1 MANTKKSSLDRYSR
15 IWMDAKGAL
24 KDAWGRFIKAFKDID
39 EYEGNE
45 AYKTK
50 IKETDRIIGR
60 AELKNLIASNVC
72 EIVFVRRRPERAPN
86 RPEIR
91 RMLCTMDYNLLTS
104 YNGKISLNFRL
115 PRTGRR
121 IDEVKHNIV
130 VVWDIFMQDY
140 RNVSMD
146 QCHIRQ
152 IIPGDDTFWKY
163 YNQAL
168 LKMTPDQKMQFMDSV
183 G

>member
-1 MANTKKSSLDRYSR
+1 VASKKSDIARYSR

-24 KDAWGRFIKAFKDID
+24 KDAWGRFIKQFKEID

-45 AYKTK
+45 TYKSQ
-50 IKETDRIIGR
+50 IKESDRIVGR
-60 AELKNLIASNVC
+60 GELKNLLAGNVC

-91 RMLCTMDYNLLTS
+91 RMLCTMDYDLLTS
-104 YNGKISLNFRL
+104 FNGKISLNFRM
-115 PRTGRR
+115 PKTGRR

-140 RNVSMD
+140 RNVSME
-146 QCHIRQ
+146 QCHLRQ
-152 IIPGDDTFWKY
+152 TVPGDDTFWKY
-163 YNQAL
+163 FNDVL
-168 LKMTPDQKMQFMDSV
+168 LKMTPAQKQQFMDSM
-183 G
+183 